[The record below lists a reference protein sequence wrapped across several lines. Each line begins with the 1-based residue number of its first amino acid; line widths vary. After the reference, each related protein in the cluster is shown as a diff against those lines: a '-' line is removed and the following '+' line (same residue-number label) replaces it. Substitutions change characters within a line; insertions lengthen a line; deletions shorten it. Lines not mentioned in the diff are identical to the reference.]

1 VSVLTFNADQIRRA
15 VAHYARLTMTLKDGR
30 APAVRCVSLYEPA
43 DGGVSAVRAVV
54 EFEDPEPG
62 GDHADPC

>member
-1 VSVLTFNADQIRRA
+1 
-15 VAHYARLTMTLKDGR
+15 MTLKDGR

-62 GDHADPC
+62 CDHADPC